1 MTAVLNEGIHRQ
13 VTLPGSPTEELHRP
27 ALTWG
32 EQYSLFPDTLWPH
45 TAFGP
50 GDAHGAIE
58 RHDEFPVLSGNS

>member
-13 VTLPGSPTEELHRP
+13 VTLPGSPTEGLHRP
-27 ALTWG
+27 ALTCD
-32 EQYSLFPDTLWPH
+32 EQYSLFPDTLRPE

-58 RHDEFPVLSGNS
+58 RHDEFLMLSGSS